1 MAEQTKPEKFQHI
14 DGGLT
19 KQLQANVTDDSRPM
33 MERMTSAMTLIGA
46 RALLEQINADGMALP
61 DTASQP
67 KALPTELPPSRTLL
81 PKD

>member
-1 MAEQTKPEKFQHI
+1 MAEQSKPDKFQHI

-19 KQLQANVTDDSRPM
+19 RQLQENVTNTERPM
-33 MERMTSAMTLIGA
+33 MERAVSAMMLIGA
-46 RALLEQINADGMALP
+46 RALLEQINNDGLALP

-67 KALPTELPPSRTLL
+67 KPLPAELPPSRNLL